1 MRILFAVD
9 EHSYSANAL
18 PLVAR
23 LGKNTWADI
32 TLLLTQIKG
41 RLASSKSAGMKEKTV
56 PGAHTVLEAYQH
68 QLLEHFDPATSPYI
82 PADPEDKKAIHIQKE
97 IATCL
102 REGNPAREILEQ
114 AKEEECDLIII
125 GCSSQKECTWKDG
138 GKVPLWV
145 ANEAECSVL
154 VIKEDKAI
162 NKVLCCLD
170 HDNISQDSLE
180 MVSQMVTLLN
190 ADLDIVVLTDSEDVQ
205 EKIDKK
211 LAWLVSYYTARDIF
225 PYIELVKL
233 ASLETFISQQ
243 ARWGLMAMW
252 MGKKSILQRV
262 FPSNKVSRLLKANES
277 SLLLLR

>member
-41 RLASSKSAGMKEKTV
+41 TLASSKSADMKGKTV
-56 PGAHTVLEAYQH
+56 PGGNTVLAGYH
-68 QLLEHFDPATSPYI
+68 LQLLKHFDPVTSPYI
-82 PADPEDKKAIHIQKE
+82 EADPDDKKAIHIQKE
-97 IATCL
+97 IITCL
-102 REGNPAREILEQ
+102 RKGNPAREILEQ
-114 AKEEECDLIII
+114 AKKDECDLIII
-125 GCSSQKECTWKDG
+125 GCSSQKQCSWRDG

-170 HDNISQDSLE
+170 HDSISQNSLE

-190 ADLDIVVLTDSEDVQ
+190 ADLDIVVLTESEDVQ

-211 LAWLVSYYTARDIF
+211 LAWLVSYYSARDIF
-225 PYIELVKL
+225 PFIELVKL

>member
-41 RLASSKSAGMKEKTV
+41 SLASSKSKGRKEKTV
-56 PGAHTVLEAYQH
+56 PDANTVLEAYQH
-68 QLLEHFDPATSPYI
+68 QLLEHFDPVTSPYI

-97 IATCL
+97 ITTCL

-125 GCSSQKECTWKDG
+125 GCSSQKECTWKDA

-154 VIKEDKAI
+154 VIKEDKTI

-190 ADLDIVVLTDSEDVQ
+190 ADLDIVVLTESEDVQ

>member
-9 EHSYSANAL
+9 EHSYSTNAL

-23 LGKNTWADI
+23 LGENTWADI
-32 TLLLTQIKG
+32 TLLLTHIKG
-41 RLASSKSAGMKEKTV
+41 TMASSKFAGMNKKTI
-56 PGAHTVLEAYQH
+56 PSANTVLDTYHH
-68 QLLEHFDPATSPYI
+68 QLLEHFDPATSPYSQ
-82 PADPEDKKAIHIQKE
+82 PNPDDKKAVHIKKQ
-97 IATCL
+97 ITTRL
-102 REGNPAREILEQ
+102 RKGNPAREILEE
-114 AKEEECDLIII
+114 AKKDECDLIVI
-125 GCSSQKECTWKDG
+125 GCSSQKECSWKG
-138 GKVPLWV
+138 AGKVPLWV
-145 ANEAECSVL
+145 ANEAGCSVL

-170 HDNISQDSLE
+170 HDYITQDSLE

-205 EKIDKK
+205 EKIEKK
-211 LAWLVSYYTARDIF
+211 LAWLINYYTIRDIF

-233 ASLETFISQQ
+233 SSLETFISQQ

-252 MGKKSILQRV
+252 MGKKSILERV
-262 FPSNKVSRLLKANES
+262 FPNNKVSRLLKANES

>member
-102 REGNPAREILEQ
+102 RAGNPAREILEQ

>member
-23 LGKNTWADI
+23 LGKNTLADI

-41 RLASSKSAGMKEKTV
+41 TLASSESADMKGKKV
-56 PGAHTVLEAYQH
+56 PGGNTVLANYH
-68 QLLEHFDPATSPYI
+68 LQLLEHFDPATSPYI
-82 PADPEDKKAIHIQKE
+82 EADPDDKKAIHIQKE
-97 IATCL
+97 ITTCL
-102 REGNPAREILEQ
+102 RKGNPAREILEQ
-114 AKEEECDLIII
+114 AKKDECDLIII
-125 GCSSQKECTWKDG
+125 GCSSQKQCSWKDG

-170 HDNISQDSLE
+170 HDSISQDSLE

-190 ADLDIVVLTDSEDVQ
+190 ADLDIVVLTESEDVQ

-225 PYIELVKL
+225 PFIELVKL
-233 ASLETFISQQ
+233 ASLENFISQQ

-252 MGKKSILQRV
+252 MGKKSILERV